1 MSSLISFDY
10 SFSNGYEFEHIGND
24 CEDGYYTEPDK
35 TPRHLYI
42 EDGIIA
48 REQSDNSW
56 WVVNGAWEGHIDES
70 GEFICNY
77 DGGSCGK
84 GTIITG
90 DEWENVG
97 VQPND
102 QYGLLR
108 AEKAIDGMSIR
119 KCLQNETDSWLNGVL
134 N

>member
-1 MSSLISFDY
+1 MSSLISFDSFDD

-24 CEDGYYTEPDK
+24 YEEGYYTEPDK

-42 EDGIIA
+42 EGGIIA
-48 REQSDNSW
+48 REQGDNIW
-56 WVVNGAWEGHIDES
+56 WVINGHWDGHIDEN
-70 GEFICNY
+70 GEFICDY
-77 DGGSCGK
+77 TGDSCGK
-84 GTIITG
+84 KDKMTIISG

-108 AEKAIDGMSIR
+108 AIKAIEGMSIR
-119 KCLQNETDSWLNGVL
+119 KVL
-134 N
+134 